1 MKSILLDRDAY
12 TALLAGDERVLEAL
26 ARADTTYMSVI
37 TVGEL
42 HAGFRGGS
50 RFIVNREQLAGF
62 LSKPTVQTL
71 DVGPESAE
79 ICGQLEDT
87 LRRAGTPVFSNTLWL
102 AAQAIQTGSVV
113 ISFNDHFRE
122 IPGVRLWEISG

>member
-1 MKSILLDRDAY
+1 MRSILLDTNAY
-12 TALLAGDERVLEAL
+12 TAVLAGDERVLEAL
-26 ARADTTYMSVI
+26 ARADTTYMSVV

-50 RFIVNREQLAGF
+50 RFIINREQLASF

-79 ICGQLEDT
+79 IYGQLDDT
-87 LRRAGTPVFSNTLWL
+87 LRRAGTPIPSNMLWL